1 MSVLKMLAHFINIC
15 VVNTD
20 FGLDLQLREISSLGI
35 GLGDLTSMVAK
46 GVRLNGVYYHD
57 MIIGI
62 ICVLIAKFHYASWF
76 EAGSS

>member
-20 FGLDLQLREISSLGI
+20 FGLDLQLREISALGI

-46 GVRLNGVYYHD
+46 GVRLNGVY
-57 MIIGI
+57 
-62 ICVLIAKFHYASWF
+62 
-76 EAGSS
+76 